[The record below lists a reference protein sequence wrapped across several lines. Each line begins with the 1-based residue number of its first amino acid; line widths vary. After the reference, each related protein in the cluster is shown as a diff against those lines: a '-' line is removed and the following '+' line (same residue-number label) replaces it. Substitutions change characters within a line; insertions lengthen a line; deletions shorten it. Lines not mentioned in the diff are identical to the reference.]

1 MIGCRANKTREPE
14 LSARTHARRC
24 PVPIDARQVVM
35 GESSEK
41 MTRLVLETNFG
52 VLEIKRAN
60 PEFAP

>member
-1 MIGCRANKTREPE
+1 
-14 LSARTHARRC
+14 
-24 PVPIDARQVVM
+24 M